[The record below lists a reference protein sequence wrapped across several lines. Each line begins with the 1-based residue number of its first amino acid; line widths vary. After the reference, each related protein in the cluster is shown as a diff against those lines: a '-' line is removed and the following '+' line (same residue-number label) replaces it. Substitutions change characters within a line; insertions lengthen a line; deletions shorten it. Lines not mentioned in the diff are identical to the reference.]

1 VIAPDSLLQSLQQA
15 LAGRY
20 VLERPLGRG
29 GMSIVYLAREVRLD
43 RLVAIKLLPPA
54 QAVVP
59 AARARFLRE
68 ARTAAR
74 LSHPNIVP
82 IFAVHEIGEFVCFA
96 MAYVAGET
104 LGQRVRGSGP
114 LGVPEA
120 GRVLR
125 DVALA
130 LDHAHAHEIVH
141 RDVKPDNILLDR
153 VAGRALVSDFGIA
166 QATSDGTT
174 TGSRQL
180 GTADFMSPEQAR
192 GRPVDARSDIYSL
205 GVVGFYA
212 LSGSLP
218 FAGRDAMTV
227 LARHVTDPP
236 PPLASVAPATPRRLA
251 GVIDRCLA
259 KEPDARFPNAATL
272 ATAIAR
278 AVGEGGAPAV
288 AVRAFVMQSQRL
300 VPAALLYG
308 ALAGV
313 ALPLLGLHALGFP
326 PDWPSAPDVAAGA
339 LIVTLPL
346 GVMVARVR
354 RLLAAG
360 CDRGDLV
367 AALDEECE
375 RRSEELA
382 FLYGDGASRLEHVL
396 RWVCYVAL
404 GAAVGLVAAAAGLTL
419 LGFAPLVPTLFR
431 VAATVS
437 VLAGVAA
444 RARTEHRTDPRT
456 ERRLRFWSGFG
467 GRALFAV
474 AGLGLERSDAP
485 TGVRLRRRSNG
496 GSPTLTPHPR
506 PTPTPTP
513 TS

>member
-1 VIAPDSLLQSLQQA
+1 VIAPESLLQGLQQA

-54 QAVVP
+54 QAAIP

-68 ARTAAR
+68 ARTAAG

-82 IFAVHEIGEFVCFA
+82 IFAVHEVGAFVCFA

-114 LGVPEA
+114 LGVSEA
-120 GRVLR
+120 ARVLR
-125 DVALA
+125 EVARA
-130 LDHAHAHEIVH
+130 LDHAHAHGIVH

-153 VAGRALVSDFGIA
+153 VAGHALVSDFGIA
-166 QATSDGTT
+166 HASSDSAT

-180 GTADFMSPEQAR
+180 GTADFMSPEQAS
-192 GRPVDARSDIYSL
+192 GAPVDARSDIYSL

-218 FAGRDAMTV
+218 FAGADAMTV

-236 PPLASVAPATPRRLA
+236 PTLASVAPATPRRLA
-251 GVIDRCLA
+251 RVIDRCLIKDPA
-259 KEPDARFPNAATL
+259 ARFPNAAVL

-278 AVGEGGAPAV
+278 AVGEGEAPAV
-288 AVRAFVMQSQRL
+288 AVRAFVTQSERVVPVAL
-300 VPAALLYG
+300 VYG
-308 ALAGV
+308 AFAGV
-313 ALPLLGLHALGFP
+313 ALPLLGLHAFGFP
-326 PDWPSAPDVAAGA
+326 RHRSRAPDLAAALVIVA
-339 LIVTLPL
+339 LPL
-346 GVMVARVR
+346 AVLVARVR

-360 CDRGDLV
+360 FDRADL
-367 AALDEECE
+367 AGALEEKSE
-375 RRSEELA
+375 GRREELA
-382 FLYGDGASRLEHVL
+382 FLYGEGASPLEHAL
-396 RWVCYVAL
+396 RWVSYGALAVA
-404 GAAVGLVAAAAGLTL
+404 AGLVAGADRVTV
-419 LGFAPLVPTLFR
+419 LGFASLVPTLFR
-431 VAATVS
+431 IAAAVS
-437 VLAGVAA
+437 VLAAVAA

-456 ERRLRFWSGFG
+456 ERRRRFWNGLG

-474 AGLGLERSDAP
+474 AGLGRKRTSPPSALGIHQAGSAAP
-485 TGVRLRRRSNG
+485 
-496 GSPTLTPHPR
+496 
-506 PTPTPTP
+506 PTPTPTF
-513 TS
+513 